1 MLEQKEQKP
10 SVVGQR
16 DLGLGIWVE
25 QRLFGLGGWADGG
38 NPWKGYLEV
47 REEDTHIGL
56 NQVQSPWP

>member
-1 MLEQKEQKP
+1 M
-10 SVVGQR
+10 VGQR